1 MAMANPLDALHAAG
15 QSIWYDNIRRGL
27 LVSGEMQRLIDEDS
41 VTGVTAN
48 PTIFEKA
55 ISGSTDY
62 DFAIE
67 DLAKSGQGGIAV
79 YEQMAFED
87 IRAAADLFRP
97 IYERTHGED
106 GFVSLEVS
114 PALARDT
121 RGSITEAKRFWK

>member
-1 MAMANPLDALHAAG
+1 MANPLAELHAAG

-27 LVSGEMQRLIDEDS
+27 LVSGELQRLVDEDS

-62 DFAIE
+62 DFAIA
-67 DLAKSGQGGIAV
+67 DMSGRGPSSLEV
-79 YEQMAFED
+79 YEQLAIADVRM
-87 IRAAADLFRP
+87 AADILRP
-97 IYERTHGED
+97 VYESTDGAD

-114 PALARDT
+114 PALAFDT
-121 RGSITEAKRFWK
+121 AGTIQEAKRFW